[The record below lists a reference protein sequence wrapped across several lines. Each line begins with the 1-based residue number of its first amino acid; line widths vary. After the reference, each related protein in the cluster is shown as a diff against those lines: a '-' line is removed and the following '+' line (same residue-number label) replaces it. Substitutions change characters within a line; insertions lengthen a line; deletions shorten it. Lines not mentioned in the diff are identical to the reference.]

1 MLLRDL
7 RNLFHKD
14 LNSVYPEAEI
24 DSILDILLEHY
35 MGIGRFILAL
45 QPRYS
50 LTKEEEQ
57 PLIEALTRLLDEEPV
72 QYITG
77 TAHFFGLDLKVNPNV
92 LIPRPETEDLIRW
105 ILQDIKDHKQEL
117 KILDVGT
124 GSGNIAISLAK
135 QLPAA
140 EVHALDISAEALETA
155 KMNSETNEVSVKF
168 IQGDIRNLDQ
178 LNGPFDIIVSNPPYV
193 RISERRMMKD
203 NVKKYEPW
211 EALFVPDEAP
221 LLFYEL
227 LSKFGKKN
235 LVSGGALYLEINQY
249 LGPEVQGLLSEGD
262 YKNIELKSDIF
273 GKDRMVKAVFSGE
286 TL

>member
-57 PLIEALTRLLDEEPV
+57 PLIEALARLLDEEPV

>member
-57 PLIEALTRLLDEEPV
+57 PLIEALARLLDEEPV

-262 YKNIELKSDIF
+262 YENIELKSDIF

>member
-57 PLIEALTRLLDEEPV
+57 PLIEALARLLDEEPV

-155 KMNSETNEVSVKF
+155 KMNSETNEVNVKF